1 MTTTPPTGAQT
12 APETIQVTVRL
23 RSILRHRDGEIVNQ
37 LLLELPLGSNVGDAR
52 VAANIPA
59 HFEVVL
65 VVNDELVEEDAVL
78 HDGDRLMVLPMVAGG
93 ISQKNSDSG
102 DHGHRSLD

>member
-1 MTTTPPTGAQT
+1 MTTTPSTGVQT
-12 APETIQVTVRL
+12 IPETIQVTVRL

-37 LLLELPLGSNVGDAR
+37 LLLELPRGSNAGDAR

-65 VVNDELVEEDAVL
+65 VVNDALVKAEAML
-78 HDGDRLMVLPMVAGG
+78 RDGDRLMVLPMVAGG
-93 ISQKNSDSG
+93 D
-102 DHGHRSLD
+102 